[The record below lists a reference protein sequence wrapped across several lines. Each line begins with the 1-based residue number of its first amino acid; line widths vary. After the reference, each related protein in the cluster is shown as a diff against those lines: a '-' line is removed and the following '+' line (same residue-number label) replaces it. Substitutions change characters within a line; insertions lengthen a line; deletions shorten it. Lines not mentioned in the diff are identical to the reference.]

1 MPSNHPNDLTA
12 VFLRFFLAV
21 GRRTPAV
28 NLHF

>member
-12 VFLRFFLAV
+12 VFLRFFFAV
-21 GRRTPAV
+21 GRRNPAL

>member
-12 VFLRFFLAV
+12 VFLRLFSAA
-21 GRRTPAV
+21 GRRNPAL